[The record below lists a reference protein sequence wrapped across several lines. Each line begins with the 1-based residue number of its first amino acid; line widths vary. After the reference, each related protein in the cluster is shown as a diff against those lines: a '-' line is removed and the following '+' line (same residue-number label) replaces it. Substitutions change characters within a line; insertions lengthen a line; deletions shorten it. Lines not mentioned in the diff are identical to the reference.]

1 MTTFNITL
9 PANIPF
15 ADRLS
20 GFRANLSD
28 KLAKRNVYMTTLRE
42 LNALSDRDLNDLGL
56 SRSDIRAIAIEA
68 AYGK

>member
-15 ADRLS
+15 AERLS
-20 GFRANLSD
+20 GFRVTLAD

-42 LNALSDRDLNDLGL
+42 LSSLSDRDLSDLGL
-56 SRSDIRAIAIEA
+56 SRTDIKAIALEA